1 MYRNMKIGIWGYY
14 GFDNLGDDLI
24 LDTILSWI
32 RDIDKTAEVSVFI
45 KKDQEE
51 QILKKNNIK
60 RQEKR
65 TISAALKFAWNEA
78 DLFII
83 GGGGIFPS
91 WTASR
96 LMFYSMIAFIMKI
109 KKKKCICLGVG
120 VEEKNLLR
128 KSNRFWLEILTR
140 MVDSFTIR
148 ELKLREDDEIKPIKS
163 EKYIQPTADIVFSRF
178 VKKLQKENKR
188 FNIFLADIFDIF
200 PDLDK
205 EVFEKEI
212 VEIVQQIISM
222 GYEVYLIP
230 FTNTKDQKFDDMI
243 CGKVNSKHC
252 HSIEYSKDIDKI
264 TDEIA
269 KGQFS
274 LCMRFHAI
282 VLSTIYDIPMCSISY
297 GDKSSKLM
305 ARINMKEYNIDFGD
319 NNGIQKKYIN
329 LDSKNVMK
337 KICMMIKDEK
347 EIREKLV
354 KQSDILKKES
364 LENYYILKE
373 YME

>member
-1 MYRNMKIGIWGYY
+1 MKIGIWGYY

-32 RDIDKTAEVSVFI
+32 RDIDKIAEVCVFI
-45 KKDQEE
+45 KKDEKEE
-51 QILKKNNIK
+51 ILKKYSIE

-65 TISAALKFAWNEA
+65 TISAALKFALNEA

-96 LMFYSMIAFIMKI
+96 LMFYSMLAFIMKI

-120 VEEKNLLR
+120 IEEKNLLK
-128 KSNRFWLEILTR
+128 KSNRLWLEILTR
-140 MVDSFTIR
+140 IVDSFTIR
-148 ELKLREDDEIKPIKS
+148 ELKLREDDGIRPIKS
-163 EKYIQPTADIVFSRF
+163 EKYIQPTADIVFSRSA
-178 VKKLQKENKR
+178 KKIQKENKR

-205 EVFEKEI
+205 EVFNKEI
-212 VEIVQQIISM
+212 IEVVNQIISM

-230 FTNTKDQKFDDMI
+230 FTNTKDQKFNDMI
-243 CGKVNSKHC
+243 CDRVNSDHC
-252 HSIEYSKDIDKI
+252 HSIEYSKNIDEI

-269 KGQFS
+269 KGRFS

-282 VLSTIYDIPMCSISY
+282 VLSTIYNIPMCSISY

-305 ARINMKEYNIDFGD
+305 DRINMKEYNVDFGD
-319 NNGIQKKYIN
+319 NNGIQKEYIN

-337 KICMMIKDEK
+337 KICMMINDEK
-347 EIREKLV
+347 EIHEKLV
-354 KQSDILKKES
+354 KQSNILKKES
-364 LENYYILKE
+364 SKNYYILKE